1 MYTKKEQLIVTI
13 LILSLLS
20 FYAVTPAIGASEN
33 TKLKIIPAN
42 GVSNLIGADKV
53 KVVDKAD
60 TTKLK
65 SLEESAE
72 ESKVYDKG
80 SISKYTDSSGK
91 NNTYVT
97 EKEEEKEEEEED
109 DSALSSLNP
118 LNMGKKMVGE
128 GGIYFLEL
136 LGDAGFKVGSNNT
149 DTVAVKENYGNA
161 VAMIYTM
168 ATLEFDPSENTF
180 VKDIQLRFAIIG
192 FFLILMFILLGAIN
206 VNVYSMT
213 SANNAEKAWILSNRY
228 HIPINEY
235 ALTLIEACIM
245 MTAGYVLLRLTIVME
260 LMFTKLIMF
269 QILDRILPTGGNI
282 VMYLMMSLCYLI
294 IGLAIAYRILI
305 ISIFHASYVAWIGLY
320 CFGVTRPAAVAAWWY
335 YLKILFMRTIIVG
348 VTVIGVGVISYV
360 RVPVNTV
367 GEATLDLVLIFLIHP
382 ILYAALVLILVIIC
396 IIFIVGIKNVIS
408 TSKYVI
414 RRYTYGAMRP

>member
-80 SISKYTDSSGK
+80 STSKYTDSSGK

-97 EKEEEKEEEEED
+97 EKEEEKEEEEEED

-192 FFLILMFILLGAIN
+192 FFLIVMFILLGAIN
-206 VNVYSMT
+206 VNVYAMT

-235 ALTLIEACIM
+235 ALTLIEACTM
-245 MTAGYVLLRLTIVME
+245 MTAGYVLLRLTIIME

-269 QILDRILPTGGNI
+269 QILDRILPTGSNI
-282 VMYLMMSLCYLI
+282 IMYLMMSLCYLI
-294 IGLAIAYRILI
+294 IGLAIAYRIII

-320 CFGVTRPAAVAAWWY
+320 CFAVTRPAATAAWWY

-348 VTVIGVGVISYV
+348 VTVIGVGVISYIQ
-360 RVPVNTV
+360 VPTNSI
-367 GEATLDLVLIFLIHP
+367 GEDALQLVLVALIHP
-382 ILYAALVLILVIIC
+382 ILYSALVLILVIIC
-396 IIFIVGIKNVIS
+396 IMFILGIKNVMS
-408 TSKYVI
+408 ASKYVI
-414 RRYTYGAMRP
+414 RRYTYGALR

>member
-1 MYTKKEQLIVTI
+1 MYNKKEQLIIMI
-13 LILSLLS
+13 LTLSLLS

-33 TKLKIIPAN
+33 TKLKIIPAS
-42 GVSNLIGADKV
+42 GVSNLVGTSPV
-53 KVVDKAD
+53 KILDGSD

-65 SLEESAE
+65 SLEENAN

-80 SISKYTDSSGK
+80 STSKYTDSNGK
-91 NNTYVT
+91 NNTYVA
-97 EKEEEKEEEEED
+97 EKKEEEED
-109 DSALSSLNP
+109 DSSLSSLNP
-118 LNMGKKMVGE
+118 LNIGKKMVGE

-149 DTVAVKENYGNA
+149 DTVAVKDNYGNA

-192 FFLILMFILLGAIN
+192 FFLLVMFIFLGAIN
-206 VNVYSMT
+206 VNIYAMT
-213 SANNAEKAWILSNRY
+213 SANNAEKAYILSNRY

-235 ALTLIEACIM
+235 ALTLIEACVM
-245 MTAGYVLLRLTIVME
+245 MTAGYVMLRLTIVME

-269 QILDRILPTGGNI
+269 QILDRILPTGSNI
-282 VMYLMMSLCYLI
+282 IMYLMMSLCYLI
-294 IGLAIAYRILI
+294 IYLAIAYRIII
-305 ISIFHASYVAWIGLY
+305 ISIFHASYVVWIGLY
-320 CFGVTRPAAVAAWWY
+320 CFGITRPAATAAWWY

-348 VTVIGVGVISYV
+348 VTVIGVGVISYIQ
-360 RVPVNTV
+360 VPTNSV
-367 GEATLDLVLIFLIHP
+367 GEDALQLVLLLLIHP

-396 IIFIVGIKNVIS
+396 IMFILGIKNVMSI
-408 TSKYVI
+408 SKYVI
-414 RRYTYGAMRP
+414 RRYTYGALRP